1 MKQLNKLILVL
12 VLPLVMA
19 NCNKDKSQSEA
30 NQNLNPGEHRIAV
43 VLANHGS
50 RSKTWRTELL
60 KLEENVKQQ
69 VLANPGVIGV
79 ATAFM
84 EYNEPSIATRL
95 KEFDAQG
102 ATDIIIVPIFL
113 TVSTH
118 SFDDIPTIAGQKE
131 NAQSVKEM
139 RLEKIERY
147 KPKAKVTIT
156 PLLDFK
162 NILQENVLRRALSMS
177 KSPKDEG
184 ITLIAYGDATY
195 EKEWK
200 ELMDSVAAHV
210 KDKAGIDTYSYG
222 WCGHL
227 VKYDPQKTTEAIEE
241 VLAKKKRSIVLPIL
255 VAYDEMF
262 QGQIIGDGIK
272 KIKDHEERVLY
283 HADSILPDIGVEKW
297 VTDIVHENVTK
308 ILSSSTEAPEEK

>member
-1 MKQLNKLILVL
+1 MRNLMRRFLLVL
-12 VLPLVMA
+12 VLPLVFT
-19 NCNKDKSQSEA
+19 NCKKENSQTES
-30 NQNLNPGEHRIAV
+30 NQSVNAGEHRIAIL
-43 VLANHGS
+43 LANHGS
-50 RSKTWRTELL
+50 RSKTWRGELL
-60 KLEENVKQQ
+60 KLEENVKQK

-79 ATAFM
+79 ATGFM

-147 KPKAKVTIT
+147 KPKANVVIT

-162 NILQENVLRRALSMS
+162 NILQENVLRRAKSLS

-200 ELMDSVAAHV
+200 ELMANVATYV
-210 KDKAGIDTYSYG
+210 KDNSGIDTYSYG

-227 VKYDPQKTTEAIEE
+227 VKYDPQKTTDAIQE

-272 KIKDHEERVLY
+272 KVKDHENRVAY

-297 VTDIVHENVTK
+297 ITDIVSENVTK
-308 ILSSSTEAPEEK
+308 ILSASPAKK